1 MATGIK
7 PAFEKTVKGNIQDK
21 LIAPCATVHTK
32 PDSVSVSAD
41 IPALLNRL
49 LLFEDYYLQS
59 IRLKEFESLVLNL
72 GLENVLLLLDSG
84 ALKIDLNPTQF
95 GQTGQTARNLGIR
108 DKEPLPLLSYSF
120 SLIRS
125 SYEND
130 YLVRSVQDV
139 HHALFDVHTRSDL
152 MKLEG
157 AILRAVMPIPEDA
170 GGAAILAF
178 DSDLKAN
185 SPIFRTALVSR
196 LRLMPNF
203 TAQGSDVSL
212 SIRPIDD
219 TDYVVET
226 NVENFGLTKEET
238 HKTVESSLLA
248 AGYLNRRIEDMENY
262 NALSG
267 VVDDELFLFGEKL
280 KLLAPSVSPKR
291 REATFNKVLRIG
303 RFPAFEFQP
312 PTKKFDMEKFLKIRD
327 SKECKEFRNWL
338 KQAQFYDEREIYLQM
353 RSLRARLGT
362 LLHGTTGKIIRFAL
376 TNLTGV
382 TNPVVGWGASALDT
396 FILDKILPLS
406 GPAMFLDAMYGSLF
420 DARAKDIK

>member
-1 MATGIK
+1 MATAIK
-7 PAFEKTVKGNIQDK
+7 PAFERSVKGNIQDK
-21 LIAPCATVHTK
+21 LIAPCATVHTQ
-32 PDSVSVSAD
+32 PRSISVSAD

-49 LLFEDYYLQS
+49 LLFGDYYLQS
-59 IRLKEFESLVLNL
+59 IRLKEFESLVPNL

-95 GQTGQTARNLGIR
+95 GQTGQTARRLGIR

-130 YLVRSVQDV
+130 YLLRSVQEV
-139 HHALFDVHTRSDL
+139 HHALFDVHTRNDL
-152 MKLEG
+152 MRLEG
-157 AILRAVMPIPEDA
+157 AILRAVMPIPEEA

-185 SPIFRTALVSR
+185 SPIFRTALLSR

-203 TAQGSDVSL
+203 SAQEADVSL
-212 SIRPIDD
+212 IIRPIDD

-226 NVENFGLTKEET
+226 NLESFGLTKEEA
-238 HKTVESSLLA
+238 HKTIESSLLA

-280 KLLAPSVSPKR
+280 KVLAASASPKH
-291 REATFNKVLRIG
+291 REATFDKVLRTG

-312 PTKKFDMEKFLKIRD
+312 PTKKFDMERFLKIRD
-327 SKECKEFRNWL
+327 SKECKDFRNWL
-338 KQAQFYDEREIYLQM
+338 KQAQFYDEREIYLQV

-362 LLHGTTGKIIRFAL
+362 LLHGTAGKIIRFAL
-376 TNLTGV
+376 TNLAGM

-396 FILDKILPLS
+396 FVLDKILPLS
-406 GPAMFLDAMYGSLF
+406 GPAMFLDTMYRSLF
-420 DARAKDIK
+420 E